1 MHRFLPPHL
10 FLLCVVA
17 SVVAGLALPLIGPAP
32 TPLRF
37 VGLPVLVVGLAVTVR
52 SAGLFDRLRTN
63 IKTFDDPDVLVVTG
77 AFRFSRNPMY
87 VGFTAALLGTAV
99 LVGSVTAL
107 LGPVVFWLVADRWY
121 IPFEEQRMVATFGQR
136 YDDYRA
142 SVPRWIGP
150 RRRVPVSVS

>member
-10 FLLCVVA
+10 FLLCVA
-17 SVVAGLALPLIGPAP
+17 GSVVAGLAVPLAGPP

-37 VGLPVLVVGLAVTVR
+37 AGLPVLVVGLAVTVR
-52 SAGLFDRLRTN
+52 SARLFDRLRTN
-63 IKTFDDPDVLVVTG
+63 IKTFDEPDVLVVTG
-77 AFRFSRNPMY
+77 AFRFTRNPMY

-121 IPFEEQRMVATFGQR
+121 IPFEEQCMAVTFGQR

-142 SVPRWIGP
+142 SVPRWIGH
-150 RRRVPVSVS
+150 RRHVPVSVS